1 MGDGLST
8 IIATTAPTQGAARDR
23 LYGTD
28 SVREVRGRAI
38 LQPGQQ
44 SVEEQ
49 LGLERLKR
57 VFQNGEQLNPDAP
70 RGYYLNI
77 RI

>member
-1 MGDGLST
+1 MGDVLSKIT
-8 IIATTAPTQGAARDR
+8 GTQAATPSTPRDR

-44 SVEEQ
+44 SIEEQ
-49 LGLERLKR
+49 LGLERLRR
-57 VFQNGEQLNPDAP
+57 VFQSGEQLNPEAP
-70 RGYYLNI
+70 RGHYLNI